1 MRGNLCYGMD
11 LGDMKRKVK
20 EGRKANR
27 GFDRVLLCIGT
38 VFLVVFLVAGYFLL
52 RYYGAYQKQKE
63 MDTTVA
69 ALREVPQESG
79 REGGHNAD
87 DNGAWQEIYER
98 NFIRL
103 KAMNPDYMAWITV
116 PDTDLY
122 YPVVQRDN
130 SYYLNHDFKQQV
142 NSHGAIFMD
151 ESCSQDDG
159 VILLHGHHMKDGTMF
174 GGLKKYKREKFRQ
187 EHDILYL
194 DWGNG
199 DETYKV
205 FAAALIDLTDEEYFH
220 YNELPDKDEDTE
232 EYLRELK
239 RNSFWYD
246 DNIEIDGQVV
256 LLSTCEY
263 GTAEQRL
270 VIGAVAKEVR

>member
-1 MRGNLCYGMD
+1 MGRKAK
-11 LGDMKRKVK
+11 GDK
-20 EGRKANR
+20 KANR
-27 GFDRVLLCIGT
+27 GFDRVLLCLGC

-52 RYYGAYQKQKE
+52 QYYRAYQNQKE
-63 MDTTVA
+63 VDTTVA
-69 ALREVPQESG
+69 ALREVPEGSLGSDG
-79 REGGHNAD
+79 RSTD
-87 DNGAWQEIYER
+87 DDGAWQEIYER
-98 NFIRL
+98 NAIRL
-103 KAMNPDYMAWITV
+103 RAMNPDYRAWLTV
-116 PDTDLY
+116 PDTDIY

-130 SYYLNHDFKQQV
+130 SYYLNHDFTGEV

-151 ESCSQDDG
+151 EGCSQDDG

-187 EHDILYL
+187 EHENIYL
-194 DWGNG
+194 DWGDG
-199 DETYKV
+199 DVVYRV
-205 FAAALIDLTDEEYFH
+205 FAAALIDLTAEEYFH
-220 YNELPDKDEDTE
+220 YNELPDKDKDTE

-270 VIGAVAKEVR
+270 VIGAVAVQYR